1 MVVILLLIALIIWF
15 GRVKEG
21 SCVLIFANIGAGKT
35 TLLARY
41 AQRELKK
48 IKKGKSKYKYVI
60 SNTPIS
66 GVTYIPKIRKLL
78 QNSCPEN
85 TLILVDE
92 AGIVWNNRKMKI
104 TDEEI
109 EYIKLIRH
117 YQSKIIAISQSH
129 EDVDI
134 TIRRL
139 YTNIYLLNKVL
150 PITLL
155 RPIKKY
161 VTIDKE
167 TEQIVDGY
175 KFRFINSWGIL
186 YRRRYYNCFDTYW
199 KPDNNKVH
207 PDFSEYKVV
216 EYNKKKFM
224 EIRNRKEKKTKNNI
238 TSPCND
244 VITTRPEKR
253 MFRKIEKKEI
263 QREKTQ
269 TR

>member
-1 MVVILLLIALIIWF
+1 MVILLLIALVIWF

-21 SCVLIFANIGAGKT
+21 ACVLIFANIGAGKT

-175 KFRFINSWGIL
+175 KFKFINSWGVL
-186 YRRRYYNCFDTYW
+186 YRRRYYNYFDTYW

-216 EYNKKKFM
+216 EYNKRKFM
-224 EIRNRKEKKTKNNI
+224 EIRKRKKKETKKDI
-238 TSPCND
+238 TSLCND
-244 VITTRPEKR
+244 VITTQSEKR
-253 MFRKIEKKEI
+253 TFRKIEKKEI
-263 QREKTQ
+263 QREKPQ
-269 TR
+269 TH